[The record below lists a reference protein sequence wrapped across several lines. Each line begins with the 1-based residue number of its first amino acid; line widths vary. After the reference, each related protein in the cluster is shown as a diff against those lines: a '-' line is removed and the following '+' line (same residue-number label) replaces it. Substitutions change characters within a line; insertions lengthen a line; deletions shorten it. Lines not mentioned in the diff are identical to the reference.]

1 MLASSMKYIILF
13 SVSLLLSAIFSQEEP
28 ELFDSTDSAFKWAS
42 ENIGKKLIN
51 NTFQSKSSEAM
62 VIWQDSDLTGNNIK
76 VLTICKPLGSV
87 KWNFVRI
94 DVLDDYKYDDIN
106 YDNFGIAEYDI
117 AQDYLGYYTKN
128 NKILIFGLAID
139 EASGMAKKR

>member
-1 MLASSMKYIILF
+1 MLYFPKKNQNSLILQIVH
-13 SVSLLLSAIFSQEEP
+13 SNGRLKILE
-28 ELFDSTDSAFKWAS
+28 
-42 ENIGKKLIN
+42 KKLIN

>member
-13 SVSLLLSAIFSQEEP
+13 SVSLLLSAIYSQEGP
-28 ELFDSTDSAFKWAS
+28 EFFDSTDSAFKWAS

-87 KWNFVRI
+87 K
-94 DVLDDYKYDDIN
+94 
-106 YDNFGIAEYDI
+106 
-117 AQDYLGYYTKN
+117 
-128 NKILIFGLAID
+128 
-139 EASGMAKKR
+139 